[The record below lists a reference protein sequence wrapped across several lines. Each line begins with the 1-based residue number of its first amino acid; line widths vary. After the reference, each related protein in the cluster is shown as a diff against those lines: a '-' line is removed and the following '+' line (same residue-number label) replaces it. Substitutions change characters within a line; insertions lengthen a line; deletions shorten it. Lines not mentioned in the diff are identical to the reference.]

1 MGRNRNE
8 GNNTGA
14 RVVPFLCAVA
24 AMSLVWL
31 SVTFALAERPAAT
44 DPILSE
50 ALHAEAHSEPS
61 DEDLERIA
69 RMPRHAISANMEPAQ
84 SVSVGYPNRGLL
96 RYGVRVNDD
105 KRLLVKEG
113 STRTR
118 HGTAELVRIIEHG
131 AHEVAFRYPGARLTV
146 GDLSR
151 KTGGRF
157 YPHKSHQSGRD
168 VDLGFYML
176 SRSKE
181 PIQVHRFLS
190 MNGKN
195 VAFGQGEM
203 YRFDSVRNWALI
215 EALLSHPTIDVQH
228 VFVVNS
234 VKRSLLREAVRQ
246 SAAPETILKAKR
258 VISQPRHGAPH
269 RTHFHVRVFC
279 ADDDQPQC
287 KDRPPFYAWH
297 EKPGEAPTVSVVKPD
312 ES

>member
-1 MGRNRNE
+1 MGRIRNE
-8 GNNTGA
+8 GNKSA
-14 RVVPFLCAVA
+14 RIVPGLCAVA

-31 SVTFALAERPAAT
+31 SGTFALAERPAVT
-44 DPILSE
+44 DPILLE
-50 ALHAEAHSEPS
+50 ALHAEQHTEPT

-69 RMPRHAISANMEPAQ
+69 RMPRRSLVTDHEPAQ

-105 KRLLVKEG
+105 KRMVVKEG

-118 HGTAELVRIIEHG
+118 HGTAELVRIIEH
-131 AHEVAFRYPGARLTV
+131 AATEVARRFPGARLTV

-151 KTGGRF
+151 KSGGRF

-181 PIQVHRFLS
+181 PVAVHRFLS
-190 MNGKN
+190 MNSKN

-203 YRFDSVRNWALI
+203 YRFDSARNWALI
-215 EALLSHPTIDVQH
+215 EALLSHTAIDVQH
-228 VFVVNS
+228 IFVVNS

-246 SAAPETILKAKR
+246 SAPPETILKAER
-258 VISQPRHGAPH
+258 VISQPRRGAPH

-279 ADDDQPQC
+279 ADDDQPLC

-297 EKPGEAPTVSVVKPD
+297 EEPGEAPVASMVKPD